1 MTQEHIRVVVADDHP
16 SVREN
21 LRYLIDA
28 ETDLECIGVVKDGR
42 RCIEMCRQLQP
53 DVLVV
58 DGRTRDVH
66 ARHRDVRS
74 RTSLRGAGRM
84 RAEGCPLRV
93 SRAIDPTSRS
103 QPIRGCLNSPPSSP
117 PQRRPPLPGGRC
129 AWISSMRI
137 NLSRREMRLVCRYRD
152 IDI

>member
-58 DGRTRDVH
+58 DGNIPGPDGVAIALTVGRLLPRVGLVMYTLDTEMCAL
-66 ARHRDVRS
+66 ARSSGARVGCVPKDAPYEYLVRS
-74 RTSLRGAGRM
+74 IRQA
-84 RAEGCPLRV
+84 APN
-93 SRAIDPTSRS
+93 RS
-103 QPIRGCLNSPPSSP
+103 
-117 PQRRPPLPGGRC
+117 
-129 AWISSMRI
+129 AAA
-137 NLSRREMRLVCRYRD
+137 
-152 IDI
+152 